1 MITVTDTKGQ
11 KHHLAL
17 DAIARVSEASAACRW
32 HGVHAYI
39 KTFDGQ
45 ELGVKE
51 EANQVIAQIVVEEA
65 RRDPAGQPP
74 SA

>member
-51 EANQVIAQIVVEEA
+51 DAN
-65 RRDPAGQPP
+65 
-74 SA
+74 

>member
-17 DAIARVSEASAACRW
+17 EAIARVSEASAACRW
-32 HGVHAYI
+32 HGIHAYI
-39 KTFDGQ
+39 KTFDGT

-51 EANQVIAQIVVEEA
+51 DAEHVLAQMEAGSV
-65 RRDPAGQPP
+65 
-74 SA
+74 

>member
-17 DAIARVSEASAACRW
+17 EAIARVSEASAACRW
-32 HGVHAYI
+32 HGIHAYI
-39 KTFDGQ
+39 KTFDGA

-51 EANQVIAQIVVEEA
+51 DA
-65 RRDPAGQPP
+65 
-74 SA
+74 